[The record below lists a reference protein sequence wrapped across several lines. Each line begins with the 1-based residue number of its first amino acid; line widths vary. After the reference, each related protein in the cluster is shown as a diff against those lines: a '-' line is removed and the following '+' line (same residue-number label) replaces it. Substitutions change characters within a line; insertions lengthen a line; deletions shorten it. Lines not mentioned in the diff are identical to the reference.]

1 MLALR
6 RSDRHAFT
14 LNFDPDGALRLRAAL
29 EKALFADRIELAIA
43 AAPELA
49 PDGTLRLAFHDEG
62 EPEILLGDRAG
73 RRFELHFERD
83 TALYGLHLLS
93 RYFALGDVFP
103 AEWCQ
108 PAFKGREATLY
119 LIP

>member
-1 MLALR
+1 MLALY
-6 RSDRHAFT
+6 RSGRYAFT
-14 LNFDPDGALRLRAAL
+14 LNFDPEGALRLQAAL

-43 AAPELA
+43 TA
-49 PDGTLRLAFHDEG
+49 PDQTPDGQLLLAFHAEG
-62 EPEILLGDRAG
+62 EPEILHSDRAG
-73 RRFELHFERD
+73 RRIELRIERD

-108 PAFKGREATLY
+108 PEFKGRAATLY